1 MPAETNSEPSRPP
14 GSGSGSTPAAPR
26 RLQLGVSRLE
36 ELDARVVEYF
46 LDSRWLHLGDA
57 SPPDR
62 SPRLVRYARQLR
74 RHPLRFAQAAL
85 EALAGRSP
93 RRRRTDL
100 RPEEIEARTQ
110 FRPFYYRKGDRLP
123 FADDAFDYVF
133 SEHFL
138 HHLFFDEALA
148 LLREC
153 HRVLAPGGV
162 LRTVVPDAD
171 LRTYAPPE
179 PAGYPDVRES
189 FLSPLKHKT
198 RYSVY
203 MLSEALRLAG
213 FTPVPLRYCD
223 REGRYVRRHPAELEE
238 TYRGCPDPEVVL
250 DLDYVIRIDSLI
262 VDGIKRAGRP
272 GEGSPES

>member
-1 MPAETNSEPSRPP
+1 MPAESTSSPP
-14 GSGSGSTPAAPR
+14 NPAPR

-36 ELDARVVEYF
+36 ELDPRVVARF
-46 LDSRWLHLGDA
+46 LDHTWLHLGDA

-62 SPRLVRYARQLR
+62 PPRFVRYARQLR
-74 RHPLRFAQAAL
+74 RQPLGFAKAAL
-85 EALAGRSP
+85 RAVAGRTA
-93 RRRRTDL
+93 RGRRTDL
-100 RPEEIEARTQ
+100 RPEEMYARTH
-110 FRPFYYRKGDRLP
+110 FEPFYYRKGDRLP
-123 FADDAFDYVF
+123 FQDESFDYIF

-153 HRVLAPGGV
+153 HRVLASDGV

-179 PAGYPDVRES
+179 PAGFPDVRES

-203 MLSEALRLAG
+203 MLAEALRLGG

-223 REGRYVRRHPAELEE
+223 REGRYVRRDPGELSDV
-238 TYRGCPDPEVVL
+238 YRGCSDREMIF
-250 DLDYVIRIDSLI
+250 DLEHVIRIDSLI
-262 VDGIKRAGRP
+262 VDGIKRADGP
-272 GEGSPES
+272 LGASAASG